1 MSLPDSDSI
10 IKAEQK
16 MKNAFTY
23 FILGLLLAAPAGY
36 GLYYLVMNTQPYLK
50 ERWLLYL
57 ALFLFICGLLLPVFA
72 LLNRFFFTA
81 KRINPATVVRESMG
95 GALIADILL
104 WFQIGR
110 VLTPAIIM
118 ICVGGFVLAEIFWR
132 ARETVEFR
140 SGIDD

>member
-1 MSLPDSDSI
+1 
-10 IKAEQK
+10 

-23 FILGLLLAAPAGY
+23 FILGILLAVPSGL

-50 ERWLLYL
+50 ERWLFFF
-57 ALFLFICGLLLPVFA
+57 ALFLFVTGVLLPFFA
-72 LLNRFFFTA
+72 LLNRYFFTA
-81 KRINPATVVRESMG
+81 KRINPPTVVREAVG
-95 GALIADILL
+95 GALITDLLL

-118 ICVGGFVLAEIFWR
+118 ICVGGFALAEILWR

>member
-1 MSLPDSDSI
+1 
-10 IKAEQK
+10 

-23 FILGLLLAAPAGY
+23 FILGILLAVPSGF

-50 ERWLLYL
+50 ERWLFFLS
-57 ALFLFICGLLLPVFA
+57 LFVFVAGVLLPFFA
-72 LLNRFFFTA
+72 LLNRYFFTA
-81 KRINPATVVRESMG
+81 KRINPPTVIREAMG
-95 GALIADILL
+95 GGLIADLLL

-110 VLTPAIIM
+110 VLTPGIIM
-118 ICVGGFVLAEIFWR
+118 ICICAFVLAEILWR

>member
-1 MSLPDSDSI
+1 
-10 IKAEQK
+10 

-23 FILGLLLAAPAGY
+23 FILGILLAVPSGL

-50 ERWLLYL
+50 ERWLFFL
-57 ALFLFICGLLLPVFA
+57 ALFLFVTGVLLPFFA
-72 LLNRFFFTA
+72 LLNRYFFTA
-81 KRINPATVVRESMG
+81 KRINPPTVVREAVG
-95 GALIADILL
+95 GALITDLLL

-118 ICVGGFVLAEIFWR
+118 ICVGGFALAEILWR

>member
-1 MSLPDSDSI
+1 
-10 IKAEQK
+10 

-23 FILGLLLAAPAGY
+23 FILGILLAVPSGL

-50 ERWLLYL
+50 ERWLFFL
-57 ALFLFICGLLLPVFA
+57 ALFLFVTGVLLPLFA
-72 LLNRFFFTA
+72 LLNRYFFTA
-81 KRINPATVVRESMG
+81 KRINPPTVVREAVG
-95 GALIADILL
+95 GALITDLLL

-118 ICVGGFVLAEIFWR
+118 ICVGGFVLAEILWR